1 MTKDIFIANPLA
13 ATWEEIPAEW
23 VREGWAQEKFREDLT
38 YVLARSVSKTGGFN
52 LVGPACLSLISLALS
67 KEQAAELY
75 VRIRDA
81 SQRFESEWRSQF
93 TALFPQAGNDLPLSN
108 DAGVLRDEL
117 EYVVASGDDH
127 DLNGLLDMAST
138 FPEIDLA
145 AFANQASS
153 NGFQRIA
160 DRIRGFLRKS

>member
-1 MTKDIFIANPLA
+1 
-13 ATWEEIPAEW
+13 
-23 VREGWAQEKFREDLT
+23 
-38 YVLARSVSKTGGFN
+38 
-52 LVGPACLSLISLALS
+52 LVGPACLLLISLALS

-93 TALFPQAGNDLPLSN
+93 TAIFPQAGNDLPLSN
-108 DAGVLRDEL
+108 DAAVLRDEL

-127 DLNGLLDMAST
+127 DLNGLLDMASA
-138 FPEIDLA
+138 FSEIDLA

-160 DRIRGFLRKS
+160 DRIRRFVRKT